1 MPILIASTNP
11 IYTEGLVKS
20 LKESLLEKIEVISK
34 KEELTLEYLKQV
46 NPSFIFFPHWS
57 HIIPAE
63 VFENYACIV
72 FHMTDLPFGR
82 GGSPLQNLIVR
93 GITETK
99 ISALKV
105 VKELDAGPVYLKAPL
120 SLEGTAR
127 EIFERCVPIVND
139 MILKILKD
147 KINPQEQTGE
157 VLQFK
162 RRTPA
167 ESNLQQLSNTQEVYD
182 YIRMLD
188 ADGYPAAYLETE
200 KLKYEFTHVR
210 RNADN
215 TLNANVRI
223 TKK

>member
-1 MPILIASTNP
+1 MCIVIASNNP

-20 LKESLLEKIEVISK
+20 LKESLLEKIVVISK
-34 KEELTLEYLKQV
+34 KEELTLDYLKQE

-63 VFENYACIV
+63 IFENYTCIV

-139 MILKILKD
+139 MILKILQD
-147 KINPQEQTGE
+147 KIIPQEQIGD
-157 VLQFK
+157 VVQFK
-162 RRTPA
+162 RRTP
-167 ESNLQQLSNTQEVYD
+167 EQSNLNPLSSMNEVYD

-188 ADGYPAAYLETE
+188 ADGYPTAYLETE

-223 TKK
+223 TEK